1 MLVQDTQEKPVLG
14 NVGTSTEF
22 SIKATAKSFTI
33 LSSTLYSNKIK
44 AIVQELGANAKDS
57 HKQAGKEDVPF
68 EVHLPTRFEPHFS
81 IRDFGT
87 GLSHDEV
94 CQIYTTYFAST
105 KTNSNDYVGALG
117 LGSKTPFS
125 YTSNFTV
132 TAIKDGRKGIYTAY
146 INDHGVP
153 CIALM
158 VDHQTDECNGVE
170 ISFAVTSVNDM
181 ETFYNE
187 AKNVYKYF
195 KVIPTITGRQS
206 ANIDPIGYLEQDL
219 IPGVHILF
227 RRTSSEP
234 SIALMGDIAYPIDAQ
249 QFDDQYRTYLKC
261 GICIEFNI
269 GDLDIQANREG
280 LSYIPLTKTSIQEK
294 INALAQALVG
304 KFKTEIEAIPNMWDR
319 YKYYAEKRT
328 TGVWAHALNVYVDSI
343 RNTDSSSI
351 FSGWINLEEENVA
364 PYHVMI
370 NIQRLSSNTYTKSRH
385 MSVKVDERVLF
396 VIDDVKRGGIK
407 LAKHH
412 ASQTRIPNIV
422 VISPKD
428 NQARIEDF
436 VAEKLMSPHSIVKAS
451 DILLP
456 KAPSVKYEAKEV
468 FSIVYDYNNRVGRY
482 QVHFI
487 EYSSFE
493 NDPLK
498 QYLYIPITNAT
509 MEFSRRAGLDKT
521 EFMKLITSA
530 KIHGDRYHVFALRKK
545 GQETYGMLSNWTKFE
560 DFIVNYYTNIT
571 DDDILAR
578 CVIES
583 NVLTSLT
590 KINLTHDVSSS
601 NIKKIID
608 IRDKVSKLSNKS
620 TADFLRLARAFLDDH
635 EHKKFM
641 ARVEQQQK
649 YIDDIFK
656 TYPLIKAM
664 ANLSSW
670 NYDPEHV
677 AHYIKM
683 VDFYQNNS
691 GE

>member
-206 ANIDPIGYLEQDL
+206 ANIDPIRYLEQDL

-294 INALAQALVG
+294 INTLAQALVG
-304 KFKTEIEAIPNMWDR
+304 KFKTEIEAVPNMWDR

-328 TGVWAHALNVYVDSI
+328 TGVWEHALKVYVNSI
-343 RNTDSSSI
+343 RDTESCSI
-351 FSGWINLEEENVA
+351 FSGWINLEEKHVS
-364 PYHVMI
+364 PYHVNI

-412 ASQTRIPNIV
+412 AGQTRIPNIV
-422 VISPKD
+422 VISPID
-428 NQARIEDF
+428 DQARIEDF
-436 VAEKLMSPHSIVKAS
+436 VAEKLMSPHCIVKAS

-482 QVHFI
+482 QVHFN
-487 EYSSFE
+487 EYTSFE

-521 EFMKLITSA
+521 EFMKLITGA
-530 KIHGDRYHVFALRKK
+530 KIHGDHHVFALRKK

-578 CVIES
+578 CVNES

-608 IRDKVSKLSNKS
+608 IRDKVSKLTNKS

-635 EHKKFM
+635 EHKKFI

-649 YIDDIFK
+649 YLDDIFK
-656 TYPLIKAM
+656 TYPLIKAI
-664 ANLSSW
+664 ANLNSW